1 MLHDEVAGKGD
12 SLVDLNR
19 TGTPLLEIV
28 TEPDLRSSAEAKRFL
43 TS

>member
-1 MLHDEVAGKGD
+1 MLHDEKTGKGD

-28 TEPDLRSSAEAKRFL
+28 TLKAGRGLSG
-43 TS
+43 